1 MEENNVQTV
10 REEAPAL
17 FPGGGLF
24 FLLFAALFYWAGRGN
39 WVYAFFLAFLPV
51 GVLDG
56 LCANKPAKSLGYAA
70 ALFAQFFWI
79 PFHRVLTDRIVAT
92 FLAPAG
98 GGTPLNKIC
107 SLFVVPGRMTLPG
120 AVVFAAG
127 FIVLSVLA
135 VKLAGLLPEKM
146 KMSVGLHKSVVF
158 CVRFLLLLL
167 WAAVCWFALRWLLTK
182 LSFPAGLSALVWLLP
197 FCFAYKTWKKSA
209 SDVDKVMANA
219 ADGIRGPGDPDS
231 PKAPKAMEIPDV
243 TLRDVA
249 GMKEAKEQIML
260 RMIRPLRDKAEAARH
275 GITPGGGMLL
285 YGPPGTGKTFLAR
298 AVAGELKIPFFTLD
312 AADVFS
318 KYVGESEQNIRNI
331 FAEIRKNKLAVLFID
346 ELETL
351 FHKRTDELHE
361 TTRKVISILLQEL
374 DGVRKH
380 DDSHL
385 LLIGATNV
393 PHMIDE
399 AFLRSGRFDVQIFV
413 DLPDAEARL
422 QILKANF
429 RDVKYPIDSGLLERT
444 AAVTEKFSGADLNGL
459 TEKIRQRA
467 FATGAKRYTFQLF
480 NDCLLE
486 VRPSANAGIMREI
499 RAWEAGRRGL

>member
-1 MEENNVQTV
+1 MEESNVQIA
-10 REEAPAL
+10 REEDPAL
-17 FPGGGLF
+17 FSGGGLF
-24 FLLFAALFYWAGRGN
+24 FLLFAVLFYFAGRGN

-51 GVLDG
+51 GAVAG
-56 LCANKPAKSLGYAA
+56 LCANTPAKSLGYAA
-70 ALFAQFFWI
+70 AFLAEFFWI
-79 PFHRVLTDRIVAT
+79 PFHRILTDRIVST
-92 FLAPAG
+92 FLAPAAG
-98 GGTPLNKIC
+98 GMPGTALNKVCAI
-107 SLFVVPGRMTLPG
+107 FVVPGRMTLPG
-120 AVVFAAG
+120 AVVFSAG
-127 FIVLSVLA
+127 FIILTVLA

-146 KMSVGLHKSVVF
+146 KMSVKLHKGVVF

-167 WAAVCWFALRWLLTK
+167 WAAISWIALHWLLTK
-182 LSFPAGLSALVWLLP
+182 LSFPAALSGLVWLLP

-209 SDVDKVMANA
+209 SDVDKVMAKA
-219 ADGIRGPGDPDS
+219 GSSAPES
-231 PKAPKAMEIPDV
+231 PKVRAMEIPGV
-243 TLRDVA
+243 TLGDVA

-260 RMIRPLRDKAEAARH
+260 RMIQPLRHKAEAARH

-298 AVAGELKIPFFTLD
+298 AVAGELKIPFYTLD

-331 FAEIRKNKLAVLFID
+331 FAEIRKNRLAVLFID
-346 ELETL
+346 ELETI
-351 FHKRTDELHE
+351 FHKRTEELHE
-361 TTRKVISILLQEL
+361 TSRKVISILLQEL
-374 DGVRKH
+374 DGIRKH

-422 QILKANF
+422 QILRANF
-429 RDVKYPIDSGLLERT
+429 KDVRYPIDSGLLEKT
-444 AAVTEKFSGADLNGL
+444 AAATEKFSGADLNGL
-459 TEKIRQRA
+459 TERIRQRA
-467 FATGAKRYTFQLF
+467 FATGATRYTFRLF
-480 NDCLLE
+480 NDCLQE
-486 VRPSANAGIMREI
+486 VQPSANAEIMRDI